1 MIVRGICCLRP
12 GVPGYTDNISII
24 SIVGRYLEHSRVYS
38 FGSGDDRRVYL
49 ASADFM
55 TRNMTRRIEVAVP
68 LRDPK
73 IAARVYDDLC
83 STFSDTY
90 KARQLHADGTY
101 TLRRPTNGIAP
112 FDSQNYFRERA
123 AEANRPL
130 NSFRERLRSLFRR

>member
-123 AEANRPL
+123 AEVNRPL
-130 NSFRERLRSLFRR
+130 NGFRERLRALFRR